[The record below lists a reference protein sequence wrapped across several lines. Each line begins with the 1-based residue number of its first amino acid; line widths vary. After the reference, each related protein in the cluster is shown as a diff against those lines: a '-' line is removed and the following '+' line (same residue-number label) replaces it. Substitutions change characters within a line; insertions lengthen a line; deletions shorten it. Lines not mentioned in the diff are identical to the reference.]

1 MKEHHEAEARRLA
14 HILAVMV
21 KKSGRSH
28 RSLEEELG
36 LASAFLSKI
45 LHGKVRLQLAHIVGI
60 CDALGVPPFQCFE
73 LAYPNDGTPLGLLMQ
88 EVRLSLGAAKKEEAP
103 DLEETVKRILRKLL
117 EEKA

>member
-1 MKEHHEAEARRLA
+1 MKEQHEAEARRLA
-14 HILAVMV
+14 HILSVLV

-45 LHGKVRLQLAHIVGI
+45 LRGKVRLQAAHIVGI
-60 CDALGVPPFQCFE
+60 CDALGVPPFQYFE

-88 EVRLSLGAAKKEEAP
+88 EVRLTLGAPKKEGAP

-117 EEKA
+117 EEKT